1 MWLWCRWAVAAL
13 IQPLAWE
20 LLYAS
25 GLAQKSKKK
34 KKKRS
39 RAPRVAQWIKDPV
52 LSLLWYRSLL
62 WHGFDPWPGNFHLWW
77 AQPKK
82 KKEKEE
88 YLRNISGERNLA
100 ISMTLGRDGQETDMA
115 RVAKSCKEE

>member
-1 MWLWCRWAVAAL
+1 M
-13 IQPLAWE
+13 
-20 LLYAS
+20 
-25 GLAQKSKKK
+25 
-34 KKKRS
+34 
-39 RAPRVAQWIKDPV
+39 
-52 LSLLWYRSLL
+52 
-62 WHGFDPWPGNFHLWW
+62 
-77 AQPKK
+77 AQPKKK